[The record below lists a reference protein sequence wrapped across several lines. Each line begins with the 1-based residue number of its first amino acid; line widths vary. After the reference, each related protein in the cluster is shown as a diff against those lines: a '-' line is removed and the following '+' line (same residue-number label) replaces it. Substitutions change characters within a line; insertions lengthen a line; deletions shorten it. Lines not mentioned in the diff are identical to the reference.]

1 MRAKLAD
8 GHNDAGLFRKSRPNP
23 GCSTSS
29 SFRGDRGFESIS
41 LQRRVRSEP
50 RPATMSRPQRRHPT
64 LAASMGRVEAERG
77 PTARAEGD
85 PDAGGIATGLVVVGD
100 LDQGDENVR
109 AHPNLRPGLGDAAGI
124 RDRRAV
130 VQNCV
135 GKPENSLPSSVIML
149 RVTRSVRAV
158 YGLRGIISRLCATI
172 KVNEVRATPIF

>member
-109 AHPNLRPGLGDAAGI
+109 AS
-124 RDRRAV
+124 
-130 VQNCV
+130 
-135 GKPENSLPSSVIML
+135 EPS
-149 RVTRSVRAV
+149 TRSRRCC
-158 YGLRGIISRLCATI
+158 GNKGSPRGCTKLRGQAREFASFKCDHAPGDPIGPRSLR
-172 KVNEVRATPIF
+172 TPGNHFQIMCNDKG